1 MAPRQAK
8 MLSTFFGSAC
18 SVDIALDKEGR
29 KCTWLS
35 KEKKGEKLPIYS
47 DVEDVSGVA
56 VLNLKTGKKLEH
68 NGIKVELVGQVD
80 MLYDRSST
88 YDFFSIS
95 KDLEPPGL
103 LLESK
108 KYKFK
113 FNAVDKAHE
122 TYAGLNVRLRYF
134 VRLTIH
140 RNYASSIVKEHDFV
154 VQNVGPPPE
163 IKNSIKMEVGIEDC
177 LHIEFEFDKSR
188 YHLKDVVIGKVY
200 FVLVR
205 IKIKDMQLDII
216 KTETAGSGAAAVTD
230 SETLSKFEIM
240 DGAPIRS
247 ECIPVRL
254 YLSGLDLTP
263 TYKSVQNKFSVRYFL
278 NLVLVD
284 EEDRRY
290 FKKQE
295 IILWRK
301 KIG

>member
-1 MAPRQAK
+1 

-18 SVDIALDKEGR
+18 SVDIALDREGR

-35 KEKKGEKLPIYS
+35 REKKGEKLPIYS

-56 VLNLKTGKKLEH
+56 TLNLKTGKKLEH

-122 TYAGLNVRLRYF
+122 TYSGLNVRLRYF

-140 RNYASSIVKEHDFV
+140 RNYARQALHWELKSCEFNSSSKLTPCFCTELVAPSTALLFKRFGQDKRLKIIEENSIVKEHDFV

-216 KTETAGSGAAAVTD
+216 KTETAGSG
-230 SETLSKFEIM
+230 SSKF
-240 DGAPIRS
+240 APNS
-247 ECIPVRL
+247 AV
-254 YLSGLDLTP
+254 
-263 TYKSVQNKFSVRYFL
+263 YFT
-278 NLVLVD
+278 
-284 EEDRRY
+284 
-290 FKKQE
+290 
-295 IILWRK
+295 
-301 KIG
+301 

>member
-1 MAPRQAK
+1 MGIARSGTQKLPSLLDKPISSPATEHQETTSPSHRDPLLANIAAEFALFLLRLVVLAAGQAN

-18 SVDIALDKEGR
+18 SVEIALDKDGR

-35 KEKKGEKLPIYS
+35 REKKGEKLPIYS

-80 MLYDRSST
+80 TLYDRSST

-108 KYKFK
+108 
-113 FNAVDKAHE
+113 N
-122 TYAGLNVRLRYF
+122 
-134 VRLTIH
+134 
-140 RNYASSIVKEHDFV
+140 SIVKEHDFV

-216 KTETAGSGAAAVTD
+216 KTETAGCA
-230 SETLSKFEIM
+230 
-240 DGAPIRS
+240 

-263 TYKSVQNKFSVRYFL
+263 TYKNVQNKFSVRYFL